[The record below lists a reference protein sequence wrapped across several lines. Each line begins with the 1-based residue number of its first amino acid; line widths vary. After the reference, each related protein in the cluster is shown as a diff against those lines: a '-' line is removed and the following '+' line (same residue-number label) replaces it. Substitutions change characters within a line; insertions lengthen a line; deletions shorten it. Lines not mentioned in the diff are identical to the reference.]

1 MPNGDVTIKAV
12 LEEVKED
19 VKEEVKEEVKN
30 PQTGDNIVAYTA
42 LLAIAVVGIVAT
54 VIVKKK

>member
-12 LEEVKED
+12 L
-19 VKEEVKEEVKN
+19 EEVKEEVKN

-42 LLAIAVVGIVAT
+42 LFAIAVVGIVAT
-54 VIVKKK
+54 AIVKKNNK

>member
-19 VKEEVKEEVKN
+19 VKEEVKN